1 MYKPRTAE
9 GGELQVVLY
18 RTRTRRPSE
27 HMTLCMT
34 TDSTAWLGLEWDV
47 LNKNLI
53 IRHTQ
58 FEF

>member
-1 MYKPRTAE
+1 
-9 GGELQVVLY
+9 
-18 RTRTRRPSE
+18 
-27 HMTLCMT
+27 MTLCMT